1 VTWRDG
7 VHLAGTP
14 IWCDA
19 RRRRDVC
26 FLSSAD
32 RVGRT
37 GHGQL
42 IGTAITLAL
51 VDASGPGGHLAVPL
65 RQRFTLGTVRLE
77 LIPSGR
83 GFGAAALHADVA
95 GKTVLYAGAVRTSAG
110 GVGDAA
116 ELRTC
121 DAVVVAAP
129 YGEPR
134 HQFPPLA
141 AAIAAAIDWTRA
153 QLAAGRRP
161 VLVVDSVLDG
171 LEVASRLAAE
181 AIPTAG
187 GRALREAAH
196 RIAELVPPP
205 QIIDGDVA
213 IGRSIPRGALPH
225 APPARPSPPPT
236 SLRSI
241 PGAAPPGSLRSNP
254 RGALAPAPPE
264 PAAGA
269 DLLAPSHLAV
279 GSQTFP
285 RLALDATSGV
295 PSIVPPGRDLR
306 AIIWLAADRAQLAR
320 TLGDRPA
327 ATALVSA
334 RAIEG
339 SAGCDAAFAWASAAD
354 RAQLLTWIEATGA
367 RDVFV
372 TGACAEAIVA
382 ALGARARVI
391 GPPHQMPLFPREA
404 TS

>member
-7 VHLAGTP
+7 VHLTGTP

-19 RRRRDVC
+19 RRRREVC

-51 VDASGPGGHLAVPL
+51 LDAAGHGHLAVPL

-83 GFGAAALHADVA
+83 GFGAAALYADIA

-110 GVGDAA
+110 GVGDAG
-116 ELRTC
+116 ELRAC

-129 YGEPR
+129 YGEPH

-141 AAIAAAIDWTRA
+141 SAIAAALDWARGE
-153 QLAAGRRP
+153 LAAGRRP
-161 VLVVDSVLDG
+161 VLLVDSVLDG
-171 LEVASRLAAE
+171 LEVGSLLAA
-181 AIPTAG
+181 ADVAVAG
-187 GRALREAAH
+187 SRPLREAAQ
-196 RIAELVPPP
+196 RIAELVPPA
-205 QIIDGDVA
+205 QRIDGDVA
-213 IGRSIPRGALPH
+213 IGRTLGARLIREPRTPGREGAS
-225 APPARPSPPPT
+225 AISDADD
-236 SLRSI
+236 
-241 PGAAPPGSLRSNP
+241 
-254 RGALAPAPPE
+254 
-264 PAAGA
+264 AAGA
-269 DLLAPSHLAV
+269 SPIAL
-279 GSQTFP
+279 GSQELQRMAFP
-285 RLALDATSGV
+285 TSGV
-295 PSIVPPGRDLR
+295 PALPAPGREPR
-306 AIIWLAADRAQLAR
+306 AIVWLDADRAGLAR
-320 TLGDRPA
+320 SVGDRPI
-327 ATALVSA
+327 ATALVSG
-334 RAIEG
+334 RALEG
-339 SAGCDAAFAWASAAD
+339 GAGYDIAVPWATAAD
-354 RAQLLTWIEATGA
+354 RAQLLSWIEATGA

>member
-1 VTWRDG
+1 VAWRDG

-51 VDASGPGGHLAVPL
+51 LDAAGAGHLAVPL

-83 GFGAAALHADVA
+83 GFGAAALFADVT
-95 GKTVLYAGAVRTSAG
+95 GKTVLYAGAVRTSSG

-116 ELRTC
+116 ELRAC

-129 YGEPR
+129 YGEPH
-134 HQFPPLA
+134 HQFPPLTTA
-141 AAIAAAIDWTRA
+141 VAAAIDWTRA

-161 VLVVDSVLDG
+161 VLFVDTVLDG

-181 AIPTAG
+181 DIAIAG
-187 GRALREAAH
+187 GRALREAGQ
-196 RIAELVPPP
+196 RIAELVPPA
-205 QIIDGDVA
+205 QVVDGEVA
-213 IGRSIPRGALPH
+213 IGRSIGPRAIGLRPA
-225 APPARPSPPPT
+225 ARPSEPE
-236 SLRSI
+236 L
-241 PGAAPPGSLRSNP
+241 AADIN
-254 RGALAPAPPE
+254 
-264 PAAGA
+264 
-269 DLLAPSHLAV
+269 APSHLAL
-279 GSQTFP
+279 GSQRIERSLEP
-285 RLALDATSGV
+285 EPASGV
-295 PSIVPPGRDLR
+295 PAIAAPGRDPR
-306 AIIWLAADRAQLAR
+306 AIVWLDAERAALAKA
-320 TLGDRPA
+320 LGDRA
-327 ATALVSA
+327 GLATTALVSA
-334 RAIEG
+334 RAIG
-339 SAGCDAAFAWASAAD
+339 GADGFDAALPWPSAAD
-354 RAQLLTWIEATGA
+354 RAQLLAWIEATGA
-367 RDVFV
+367 REVFV
-372 TGACAEAIVA
+372 TGACAESIVA
-382 ALGARARVI
+382 ALGGRARVI

>member
-1 VTWRDG
+1 MTWRDG
-7 VHLAGTP
+7 VHLTGTP

-19 RRRRDVC
+19 RRRREVC

-42 IGTAITLAL
+42 IGTAVTLAL
-51 VDASGPGGHLAVPL
+51 LDAAGAGHLAVPL

-83 GFGAAALHADVA
+83 GFGAAALHADIA

-129 YGEPR
+129 YGEPHHR
-134 HQFPPLA
+134 FPPLA
-141 AAIAAAIDWTRA
+141 QVIAAAIDWTRA

-161 VLVVDSVLDG
+161 VLLVDSLLDG

-181 AIPTAG
+181 GITIAG
-187 GRALREAAH
+187 NRALREAGQ

-205 QIIDGDVA
+205 LIVGGDIA
-213 IGRSIPRGALPH
+213 IGRSIGPRLGSD
-225 APPARPSPPPT
+225 PP
-236 SLRSI
+236 
-241 PGAAPPGSLRSNP
+241 PGAA
-254 RGALAPAPPE
+254 
-264 PAAGA
+264 
-269 DLLAPSHLAV
+269 
-279 GSQTFP
+279 
-285 RLALDATSGV
+285 RLATGSEPLRRLSATEATSGI
-295 PSIVPPGRDLR
+295 PAISAPGREPR
-306 AIIWLAADRAQLAR
+306 AIVWLDAERAGLAR
-320 TLGDRPA
+320 SLGDRPS

-334 RAIEG
+334 RAHG
-339 SAGCDAAFAWASAAD
+339 GAPGYDTGFAWASAAD
-354 RAQLLTWIEATGA
+354 HDQLLGWIEATGA

-372 TGACAEAIVA
+372 TGACADAIVA

-391 GPPHQMPLFPREA
+391 GPPQQMPLFPREA
-404 TS
+404 AT

>member
-7 VHLAGTP
+7 VHLTGTP

-51 VDASGPGGHLAVPL
+51 VDAAGPGHLAVPL

-95 GKTVLYAGAVRTSAG
+95 GKTVLYAGTVRTSSG

-116 ELRTC
+116 ELRAC

-181 AIPTAG
+181 AIAIAG
-187 GRALREAAH
+187 GRALREAAN

-205 QIIDGDVA
+205 QLVDGEVA
-213 IGRSIPRGALPH
+213 IGRSIP
-225 APPARPSPPPT
+225 
-236 SLRSI
+236 
-241 PGAAPPGSLRSNP
+241 PGSQPPGSPRSTGPRATASKPRQVLR
-254 RGALAPAPPE
+254 AE

-269 DLLAPSHLAV
+269 ELVAPSHLAL
-279 GSQTFP
+279 GSQTFS

-295 PSIVPPGRDLR
+295 PPIAPPGREPR
-306 AIIWLAADRAQLAR
+306 AIVWLDADRAQLAR
-320 TLGDRPA
+320 VLADRPA

-339 SAGCDAAFAWASAAD
+339 AAGCDTAFAWASAAD
-354 RAQLLTWIEATGA
+354 RAQLLAWIEATGA

-372 TGACAEAIVA
+372 TGACADAIVA

>member
-1 VTWRDG
+1 MTWRDG
-7 VHLAGTP
+7 VHVTGTP
-14 IWCDA
+14 LWCDA
-19 RRRRDVC
+19 RRRREVC

-32 RVGRT
+32 RAGRT

-51 VDASGPGGHLAVPL
+51 VDAPGPGHLAVPL

-95 GKTVLYAGAVRTSAG
+95 GRTVLYAGAVRTSTG

-116 ELRTC
+116 ELRAC

-134 HQFPPLA
+134 HQFPALGS
-141 AAIAAAIDWTRA
+141 AIAAAIEWTRA

-161 VLVVDSVLDG
+161 VLLVDSVLDG

-181 AIPTAG
+181 TIPIAG
-187 GRALREAAH
+187 GRALREAAQ
-196 RIAELVPPP
+196 RITELVPPP
-205 QIIDGDVA
+205 QLVDGEIA
-213 IGRSIPRGALPH
+213 IGRTIAPRPI
-225 APPARPSPPPT
+225 APRP
-236 SLRSI
+236 RQ
-241 PGAAPPGSLRSNP
+241 APR
-254 RGALAPAPPE
+254 
-264 PAAGA
+264 AGEA
-269 DLLAPSHLAV
+269 GGELNAPSHLAV

-285 RLALDATSGV
+285 RLALDAASGIPV
-295 PSIVPPGRDLR
+295 IATPGREPR
-306 AIIWLAADRAQLAR
+306 AVVWLDADRPQLAKA
-320 TLGDRPA
+320 LGDRPA

-334 RAIEG
+334 RALDG
-339 SAGCDAAFAWASAAD
+339 TAGYDAGFAWAAAAD
-354 RAQLLTWIEATGA
+354 RAQLLGWIEATGA

-372 TGACAEAIVA
+372 TGPCADAIVA

-404 TS
+404 SGRP

>member
-1 VTWRDG
+1 MTWRDG
-7 VHLAGTP
+7 VHLTGTP

-32 RVGRT
+32 RVGRS

-51 VDASGPGGHLAVPL
+51 VDAPGPGHLAVPL

-83 GFGAAALHADVA
+83 GFGAAALYADVA
-95 GKTVLYAGAVRTSAG
+95 GKTVLYAGAVRTTTG

-116 ELRTC
+116 ELRAC

-141 AAIAAAIDWTRA
+141 GAIAAAIDWTRA

-161 VLVVDSVLDG
+161 VLLVDSVLDG

-181 AIPTAG
+181 AIAIAG
-187 GRALREAAH
+187 SRALREAAH

-205 QIIDGDVA
+205 QRVDGEIA
-213 IGRSIPRGALPH
+213 IGRTIPRGGLLPGLPAEPSGSPASSIGPRTH
-225 APPARPSPPPT
+225 RPRQARASEPPD
-236 SLRSI
+236 
-241 PGAAPPGSLRSNP
+241 
-254 RGALAPAPPE
+254 
-264 PAAGA
+264 
-269 DLLAPSHLAV
+269 DLNAPSHLAV
-279 GSQTFP
+279 GSQTFS
-285 RLALDATSGV
+285 RLEATSGV
-295 PSIVPPGRDLR
+295 PVIAAPGREPR
-306 AIIWLAADRAQLAR
+306 AVIWLDADRPQLAR
-320 TLGDRPA
+320 ALGDRPA

-334 RAIEG
+334 RALDG
-339 SAGCDAAFAWASAAD
+339 AAGHDAGFAWAAAAD
-354 RAQLLTWIEATGA
+354 RAQLLAWIEATGA

-372 TGACAEAIVA
+372 TGPCADAIVA

>member
-1 VTWRDG
+1 MAPCAVVRRPRTAPNAPVTWRDG
-7 VHLAGTP
+7 VHLTGTP

-51 VDASGPGGHLAVPL
+51 LDAAGAGHLAVPL

-83 GFGAAALHADVA
+83 GFGAAALFADVT
-95 GKTVLYAGAVRTSAG
+95 GKTVLYAGAVRTSTG

-116 ELRTC
+116 ELRAC

-129 YGEPR
+129 YGEPH
-134 HQFPPLA
+134 HQFPPLPT
-141 AAIAAAIDWTRA
+141 AIAAAIDWTRA

-161 VLVVDSVLDG
+161 VLLVDTVLDG

-181 AIPTAG
+181 DIAIAG
-187 GRALREAAH
+187 GRALREAAQ

-205 QIIDGDVA
+205 QIIDGEVA
-213 IGRSIPRGALPH
+213 IGRSIGPRAIGRELRSSP
-225 APPARPSPPPT
+225 RPSEPE
-236 SLRSI
+236 
-241 PGAAPPGSLRSNP
+241 
-254 RGALAPAPPE
+254 LA
-264 PAAGA
+264 G
-269 DLLAPSHLAV
+269 DINAPSHIAL
-279 GSQTFP
+279 GSQRIQRSPESEPVSGIPAIAAPGREP
-285 RLALDATSGV
+285 RAIVWLDAE
-295 PSIVPPGRDLR
+295 R
-306 AIIWLAADRAQLAR
+306 ATLAKA
-320 TLGDRPA
+320 LGDRAA

-334 RAIEG
+334 RAIG
-339 SAGCDAAFAWASAAD
+339 GADGCDAALPWPAAAD
-354 RAQLLTWIEATGA
+354 RAQLLAWIEATGA

-372 TGACAEAIVA
+372 TGACAESIVA

>member
-1 VTWRDG
+1 MTWRDG
-7 VHLAGTP
+7 VHLTGTP

-51 VDASGPGGHLAVPL
+51 VDATGPGGHLTVPL

-95 GKTVLYAGAVRTSAG
+95 GKTVLYAGAVRTSTG

-116 ELRTC
+116 ELRAC

-134 HQFPPLA
+134 HRFPPLPG
-141 AAIAAAIDWTRA
+141 AIAAAIDWTRA

-161 VLVVDSVLDG
+161 VLLVDSVLDG

-181 AIPTAG
+181 AIAIAG

-205 QIIDGDVA
+205 QLVDGEVV
-213 IGRSIPRGALPH
+213 IGGSIAPRATGPRPRAIPR
-225 APPARPSPPPT
+225 
-236 SLRSI
+236 
-241 PGAAPPGSLRSNP
+241 P
-254 RGALAPAPPE
+254 RPE
-264 PAAGA
+264 PAGA
-269 DLLAPSHLAV
+269 ELVAPSSMAV
-279 GSQTFP
+279 GSQTFS
-285 RLALDATSGV
+285 RLALDAASGV
-295 PSIVPPGRDLR
+295 PLIAPPGRDPR
-306 AIIWLAADRAQLAR
+306 ALVWLDADRAQLAR
-320 TLGDRPA
+320 ALGDRPA

-334 RAIEG
+334 RALDG
-339 SAGCDAAFAWASAAD
+339 TTGYDAGFAWASAAD
-354 RAQLLTWIEATGA
+354 RAQLLAWIEATGA

-372 TGACAEAIVA
+372 TGPCADAIVA
-382 ALGARARVI
+382 ALGSRARVI

>member
-7 VHLAGTP
+7 VHLTGTP

-51 VDASGPGGHLAVPL
+51 VDATGPGHLAVPL

-95 GKTVLYAGAVRTSAG
+95 GKTVLYAGAVRTSTG

-116 ELRTC
+116 ELRAC

-129 YGEPR
+129 YGDPR
-134 HQFPPLA
+134 HQFPSLPG
-141 AAIAAAIDWTRA
+141 AIAAAIGWTRA

-161 VLVVDSVLDG
+161 VLLVDSVLDG

-181 AIPTAG
+181 AIPIAG

-205 QIIDGDVA
+205 QLVDGEVVIGSSLGPRAAGPRPRA
-213 IGRSIPRGALPH
+213 IVPRP
-225 APPARPSPPPT
+225 RP
-236 SLRSI
+236 
-241 PGAAPPGSLRSNP
+241 
-254 RGALAPAPPE
+254 E
-264 PAAGA
+264 AAGA
-269 DLLAPSHLAV
+269 DLAAPASPVSPPSGLAV

-285 RLALDATSGV
+285 RLAIDATSGV
-295 PSIVPPGRDLR
+295 PPIAAPGREPR
-306 AIIWLAADRAQLAR
+306 AIVWLDADRPQLAR
-320 TLGDRPA
+320 ALGDRPA

-334 RAIEG
+334 RALDG
-339 SAGCDAAFAWASAAD
+339 TAGYDTGFAWASAAD
-354 RAQLLTWIEATGA
+354 RAQLLAWIEATGA

-372 TGACAEAIVA
+372 TGPCADAIVA